1 MMKTASAP
9 RRIYSRNDV
18 THVCFDG
25 RTFGPTGASELS
37 LSHPVTIEKLES
49 DGGRARVSVT
59 QKRKGQP
66 TVVENWRTVN
76 VPRIPRS

>member
-25 RTFGPTGASELS
+25 RTFGPTGESTLS
-37 LSHPVTIEKLES
+37 MSHPVTIEKLES

-66 TVVENWRTVN
+66 TVTETWRSVN
-76 VPRIPRS
+76 VPRNPRS

>member
-25 RTFGPTGASELS
+25 RTFGPAGDSTLS
-37 LSHPVTIEKLES
+37 LAHPVTIEKLES
-49 DGGRARVSVT
+49 DGGRARVEVT
-59 QKRKGQP
+59 QKRKGQK
-66 TVVENWRTVN
+66 TVVETWRSVS
-76 VPRIPRS
+76 VPRNPRS